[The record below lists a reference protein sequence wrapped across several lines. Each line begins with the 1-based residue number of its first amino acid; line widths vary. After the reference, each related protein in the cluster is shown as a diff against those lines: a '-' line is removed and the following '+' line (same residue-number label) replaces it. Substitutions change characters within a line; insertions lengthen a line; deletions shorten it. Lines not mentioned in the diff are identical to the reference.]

1 MFPLVRYFSLVS
13 AIVVGIAMI
22 AVAAVLTQ
30 VTTEQLVEERQNA
43 NVSLTRV
50 FSSSVWTQFRD
61 HVRESAN
68 LDGDALRAHAS
79 TRELLQSVRELMQ
92 DLSVVKVKVY
102 SLNGNTVFSTE
113 AAQMGTS
120 KKGNPGF
127 LSARDGRPIS
137 EYSNRARFSAFENE
151 IFDVD
156 VVSSY
161 IPIRDNNGRVEA
173 VFEVYDNVTETLQKI
188 ETRKYLIIAVV
199 AGLFT
204 LLYLALLVIVRRAAK
219 ILEQQRDQI
228 LHAKAELEDSNRQL
242 VERTHQLEA
251 AQETL
256 VQQERLATLGELTA
270 TVSHELRNPLA
281 AIRSSLHLAIQKT
294 KELELGIGRSLE
306 RAERNVIRCDGI
318 IADLLGFASDPMCEA
333 QEVSGD
339 GWLRATLTEMELP
352 ANVELATD
360 LSAPDVTIVAAPER
374 IRQAVVNIVENAT
387 QALSDMPEDKE
398 RKLSVRTS
406 VEAGQYVVVF
416 DDTGPGMDAETAAKA
431 FNPLFST
438 KSYGC
443 GLGLATAKK
452 IIEKHEGAVL
462 VESEVGRGTT
472 VTISLPLGRANKQ
485 AA

>member
-13 AIVVGIAMI
+13 AVVVVVAMI

-30 VTTEQLVEERQNA
+30 TTTEQLIEERQNA

-68 LDGDALRAHAS
+68 LEGDALRAHPA
-79 TRELLQSVRELMQ
+79 TRELLQSVHELMQ
-92 DLSVVKVKVY
+92 GLSVVKVKVY

-113 AAQMGTS
+113 AAQMGAS

-161 IPIRDNNGRVEA
+161 IPIRDNNGRIEA
-173 VFEVYDNVTETLQKI
+173 VFEVYDNVTETLRKV

-228 LHAKAELEDSNRQL
+228 LDAKTELEDSNRQL
-242 VERTHQLEA
+242 IERTHQLEA

-281 AIRSSLHLAIQKT
+281 AVRSSLHLAIQKT
-294 KELELGIGRSLE
+294 KGLELGVGRSLE
-306 RAERNVIRCDGI
+306 RAERNVVRCDGI
-318 IADLLGFASDPMCEA
+318 ISDLLGFASDPMCEA
-333 QEVSGD
+333 QPVSGD
-339 GWLRATLTEMELP
+339 DWLRATLNELELP
-352 ANVELATD
+352 GNVELVTD
-360 LSAPDVTIVAAPER
+360 LSAPNVRIVVAPDR
-374 IRQAVVNIVENAT
+374 IRQVVVNIFENAM
-387 QALSDMPEDKE
+387 QALTDVPEDKE
-398 RKLSVRTS
+398 RVLNVRTA
-406 VEAGQYVVVF
+406 VDAGNYLVVF
-416 DDTGPGMDAETAAKA
+416 EDSGLGMDSETAAQA
-431 FNPLFST
+431 FEPLFST

-472 VTISLPLGRANKQ
+472 VTISLPTGRADKR